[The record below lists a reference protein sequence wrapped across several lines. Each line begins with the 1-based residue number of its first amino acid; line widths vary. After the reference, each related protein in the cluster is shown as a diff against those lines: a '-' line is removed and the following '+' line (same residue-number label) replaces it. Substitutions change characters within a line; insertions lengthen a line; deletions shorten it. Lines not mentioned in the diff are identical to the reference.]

1 MYAKCLCSSTFSY
14 LANLPNI
21 HACHRLPIQIP
32 TDERMYSTRE
42 YHNARC
48 KPSVICLAAKRGAG
62 TVYNDQRVC
71 DAFDLRLWLCM
82 PEKFDAKGIMV
93 SIIEHATQVQ
103 CDIRELKFLR
113 ASCSRWINL
122 CWCWRIVTLRAL
134 FSGELYVKLWI
145 VFC

>member
-1 MYAKCLCSSTFSY
+1 MLSASVLVLSVTWLTYPTYMHATGYPFRY
-14 LANLPNI
+14 LRKRGRTVQESITVQL
-21 HACHRLPIQIP
+21 L
-32 TDERMYSTRE
+32 TDDDK
-42 YHNARC
+42 RC

-113 ASCSRWINL
+113 ASCSR
-122 CWCWRIVTLRAL
+122 
-134 FSGELYVKLWI
+134 
-145 VFC
+145 